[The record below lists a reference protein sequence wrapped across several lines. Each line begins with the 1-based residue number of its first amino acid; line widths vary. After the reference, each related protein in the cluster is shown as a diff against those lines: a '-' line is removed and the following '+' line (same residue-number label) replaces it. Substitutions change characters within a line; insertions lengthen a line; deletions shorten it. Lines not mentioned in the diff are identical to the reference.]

1 MTISLHMVDIMDT
14 IYQRQNEP
22 GMVGTQKAARCLY
35 RKAKIITGLNYIIT
49 IFLAVLFAV
58 LATFIDDDRVGY
70 WSFALSVITF
80 LANFAFDHSIQK
92 IKALAAGLQQDF
104 DLYVL
109 NLDRTKKYI
118 SKGVPEREKRI
129 EAIAKYKD
137 KNVGDVSNWYHD
149 YSGLSQNNQIL
160 KCQQENIRWDG
171 ELRKR
176 YIWVLIALCVI
187 EVLVIVTFAIHGT
200 GIINGIAV
208 AVWVVPILKVAI
220 TTIVNLAKDI
230 KRLNEIEQ
238 ETEQAEALRE
248 DEVKLFE
255 CVCDLQHLIYEHR
268 SQCCLIPDFFYRIFR
283 KADEIREDKIKE
295 ETLREEKQN
304 ESDDK
309 GED

>member
-1 MTISLHMVDIMDT
+1 MVDTMDT

-22 GMVGTQKAARCLY
+22 GMIAAQKAARCLY

-58 LATFIDDDRVGY
+58 LATFIDDERVGY
-70 WSFALSVITF
+70 WSFALSIIIFFV
-80 LANFAFDHSIQK
+80 NFVFDYSIQK
-92 IKALAAGLQQDF
+92 IKALAAGLQQYF
-104 DLYVL
+104 DV
-109 NLDRTKKYI
+109 NVFGLDRTKKYI
-118 SKGVPEREKRI
+118 SKGIPERQKRI
-129 EAIAKYKD
+129 NVIAKYKD
-137 KNVGDVSNWYHD
+137 KDVGDVSNWYDD

-160 KCQQENIRWDG
+160 KCQEQNIRWDG

-238 ETEQAEALRE
+238 ETEQAEAQSQNE
-248 DEVKLFE
+248 EKLFE

-268 SQCCLIPDFFYRIFR
+268 SQCCLIPDFFYKIFR

>member
-1 MTISLHMVDIMDT
+1 MVDIMDT

-35 RKAKIITGLNYIIT
+35 SKAKKLVGTNYIIT
-49 IFLAVLFAV
+49 IILAVMFAV
-58 LATFIDDDRVGY
+58 LTTFINDNLVSY
-70 WSFALSVITF
+70 WSFVLAVVMF
-80 LANFAFDHSIQK
+80 LTNFVFDHYTQE

-118 SKGVPEREKRI
+118 SKGVPERPKRI
-129 EAIAKYKD
+129 ALISKYKD
-137 KNVGDVSNWYHD
+137 KNVGDVSNWYDD

-160 KCQQENIRWDG
+160 KCQEQNIRWDG
-171 ELRKR
+171 NLRYR
-176 YIWVLIALCVI
+176 FIWTLIVLCVI
-187 EVLVIVTFAIHGT
+187 EVIVIIVFAIHGT
-200 GIINGIAV
+200 GLLNGFAV
-208 AVWVVPILKVAI
+208 AMWIFPVLKVFVTSI
-220 TTIVNLAKDI
+220 YNLHKDI
-230 KRLNEIEQ
+230 KNLESISKEIAIAEQ
-238 ETEQAEALRE
+238 MSMEEE
-248 DEVKLFE
+248 KLSE

-268 SQCCLIPDFFYRIFR
+268 VHCCLIPDFFYRIFR